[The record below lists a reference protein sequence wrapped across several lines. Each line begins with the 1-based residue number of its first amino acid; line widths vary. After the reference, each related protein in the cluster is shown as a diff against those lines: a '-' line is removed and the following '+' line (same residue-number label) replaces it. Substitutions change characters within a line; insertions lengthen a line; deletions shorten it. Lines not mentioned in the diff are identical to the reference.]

1 MIAEEATQE
10 KRDKIM
16 EKKVVCN
23 GVTVINET
31 ADFSDEEITE
41 AATYIVD
48 AVNALI
54 VAIKKQKTA

>member
-1 MIAEEATQE
+1 MQE

-48 AVNALI
+48 AVNVLI